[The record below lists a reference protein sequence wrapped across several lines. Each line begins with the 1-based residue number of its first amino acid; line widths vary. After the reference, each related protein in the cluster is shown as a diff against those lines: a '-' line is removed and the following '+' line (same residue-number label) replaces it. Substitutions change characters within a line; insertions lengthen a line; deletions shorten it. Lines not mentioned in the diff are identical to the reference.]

1 MRSKTVEQDN
11 DAQDLAPPCN
21 TSSPAQPAASTEP
34 GTMHVDSQ
42 GTTYFA
48 SPHWETMMDEI
59 SDLKNDF
66 RKAYEGEYLVEITDV
81 SSRAMSTTPLLL
93 YGSMQP
99 ISKEALISALPDR
112 DIADRLIFR
121 YFSEISILPAR
132 VVHPSTFLKQYEEFW
147 TSQTAVSFS
156 WLGLLYGVLSLSDL
170 FSLGPEHRQSHPRQ
184 TYLQQLVRCLIA
196 ADYIRGGPYILESL
210 IHYFLVEFYL
220 NPVTEVGNWMVA
232 GIIAQLAFRMGYHR
246 DPSHFPHISPFEG
259 EIRRRAWAT
268 VHILDSTMAM
278 LVGAP
283 RIISDGT
290 WNTRP
295 PGNIPDADLDHGCA
309 QLAVPRAD
317 NEMTEVSFLLA
328 RYKMSLATGR
338 LVDLSLTNKL
348 ESSEDVR
355 NAESRLETTWVSMPE
370 SFKFTSLSH
379 CLSDNSVSLAHRI
392 MITSLYNKSRIIL
405 YQRQLRKFAS
415 KPRAVHEDWVSSAG
429 HMCLEAALEIIKQL
443 VFLDIESQP
452 GGMLV
457 TLRTKVSA
465 LVIHEGL
472 VATAALSIYL
482 YHCPRV
488 PLDGENG
495 CATKSPEVEMMLRR
509 SYQTWS
515 RWGKWSAEA
524 KRATE
529 LLDSLFRKLGEGP
542 LHVGLD
548 ETHLQMDD
556 MELNLDWDADTL
568 GVFFPLLDGTHD

>member
-11 DAQDLAPPCN
+11 DAQDPAPPCN

-48 SPHWETMMDEI
+48 SPHWETLMNEI

-66 RKAYEGEYLVEITDV
+66 RKDYEGEYLVEITDV

-99 ISKEALISALPDR
+99 VSKEALISALPDR
-112 DIADRLIFR
+112 DIADRLIFQ
-121 YFSEISILPAR
+121 YFSEISILP
-132 VVHPSTFLKQYEEFW
+132 
-147 TSQTAVSFS
+147 
-156 WLGLLYGVLSLSDL
+156 DL

-184 TYLQQLVRCLIA
+184 TYLQQLVRCLVA
-196 ADYIRGGPYILESL
+196 ADYIRGGPYILECL

-379 CLSDNSVSLAHRI
+379 CLSDNS
-392 MITSLYNKSRIIL
+392 
-405 YQRQLRKFAS
+405 
-415 KPRAVHEDWVSSAG
+415 
-429 HMCLEAALEIIKQL
+429 
-443 VFLDIESQP
+443 
-452 GGMLV
+452 
-457 TLRTKVSA
+457 
-465 LVIHEGL
+465 
-472 VATAALSIYL
+472 AT
-482 YHCPRV
+482 V
-488 PLDGENG
+488 
-495 CATKSPEVEMMLRR
+495 
-509 SYQTWS
+509 
-515 RWGKWSAEA
+515 
-524 KRATE
+524 
-529 LLDSLFRKLGEGP
+529 
-542 LHVGLD
+542 
-548 ETHLQMDD
+548 
-556 MELNLDWDADTL
+556 
-568 GVFFPLLDGTHD
+568 